1 MLKDRITNRLTI
13 ISLAMKKQLIALL
26 LWACFCGVVSAKE
39 IHVAK
44 NGNNNNSGTASNPY
58 LTIQKAANVAVA
70 GDVIV
75 IHQGTYR
82 ETVETVN
89 NGTSGNPITFKA
101 AQGETVVVSAVE
113 EINSWTLTNNN
124 IYKANVTMPLG
135 IEHNALFY
143 DGNMMDIAR
152 WPNNADNDPFTVD
165 ANYITGGSAS
175 HITYAGIPNYDW
187 SEGYMWY
194 LGGHSGA
201 SFTRK
206 ITASSTSRIDFE
218 GVDISKWPFG
228 VHNPTVTRNGHKGI
242 FYLFNSLDA
251 LDIQR
256 EYYYDATNKVIYF
269 KAPNNANPTA
279 GKCEYRAR
287 EYTFKVSKN
296 FIVLDGIET
305 FGGIVLITGNNNV
318 VKNSTIRHGIP
329 ILDELDNTDAQIGS
343 GSITIE
349 GSNTLI
355 EKNLIENGTA
365 NGISMLAAW
374 KGSQNTTIKNN
385 VVRNFNTLGIH
396 AEPIRSNCPG
406 TVIENNTVYGGGRS
420 GIYVSGSNATV
431 AYNDVYDV
439 MKMNADGGVFYTV
452 GNADYKNSVIH
463 HNWFHNSTAAPH
475 AGYKVAGIYLDNN
488 SKGYQVYNNVI
499 YNVSWTGIQINWDN
513 WGLDFFNNSIYDAL
527 EGMGRWENGYTMD
540 DVVLINNYASTAP
553 WFGTD
558 IQPQN
563 IINANNPFTN
573 VSTMNFEPKSGS
585 YLVDAGKVIPGFTDG
600 YVGNA
605 PDIGAYE
612 RGGTMWVPGAD
623 WTPAG
628 DLPSTNSVSIASAPQ
643 TVATGDSFNVQV
655 SYQATAQYEL
665 VVLVNDPSGLWLTSS
680 KQTVNAGTGTQTL
693 TLTQPSAW
701 AAGNN
706 YKLGVSIRPVGG
718 NFGSNLDY
726 VSTTFDVT
734 AGSVLYSFQNQGS
747 FDYISSANPN
757 VLGTSSS
764 VGATELFEI
773 IDNGDG
779 TFSFKG
785 SNGLY
790 VSSENGNKELTC
802 IRTSIGAWE
811 KFEMVDYGN
820 DIYALKG
827 NNALFVRNN
836 MLCTS
841 TGASNW
847 QQFKITEG
855 TPSSS
860 RVRNLED
867 EVSGAIEFVVYPNPS
882 SGIFNIRSSQDLG
895 EVRVTVYNTL
905 GQLIYDQ
912 LLSSDESTINLNSV
926 DSGIYV
932 IKVTSENYTKSQQIM
947 IK

>member
-1 MLKDRITNRLTI
+1 
-13 ISLAMKKQLIALL
+13 MKTQLFALL
-26 LWACFCGVVSAKE
+26 LWACFCGFVSAKE

-44 NGNNNNSGTASNPY
+44 NGNDTNAGTSSNPY

-70 GDVIV
+70 GDVVI

-82 ETVETVN
+82 ETVETKN
-89 NGTSGNPITFKA
+89 NGTSSNPITYRA
-101 AQGETVVVSAVE
+101 ASGETVIVSATQ
-113 EINSWTLTNNN
+113 EINNWTLTTNN

-135 IEHNALFY
+135 MEHNALFY
-143 DGNMMDIAR
+143 DGDQMDIAR
-152 WPNNADNDPFTVD
+152 WPNNADNDPYTPD
-165 ANYITGGSAS
+165 AKYITGGSGS
-175 HITYAGIPNYDW
+175 HITYSGIPTYDW

-206 ITASSTSRIDFE
+206 ITAATSSRVDFE
-218 GVDISKWPFG
+218 GVDITKWPFS

-242 FYLFNSLDA
+242 FFLFNSLGA

-256 EYYYDATNKVIYF
+256 EYFYDASAKVIYF
-269 KAPNNANPTA
+269 KAPNNVNPTS
-279 GKCEYRAR
+279 GKCEFRAR
-287 EYTFKVSKN
+287 QYTFKVSKN
-296 FIVLDGIET
+296 YIVLDGIET
-305 FGGIVLITGNNNV
+305 FGGIVLITGNNNT
-318 VKNSTIRHGIP
+318 VKNSTIRHGVP
-329 ILDELDNTDAQIGS
+329 ILDELTNTDAQIGS
-343 GSITIE
+343 GAITIE

-355 EKNLIENGTA
+355 EKNLIEKGTA

-374 KGSQNTTIKNN
+374 KGSQNATIKNN

-431 AYNDVYDV
+431 AYNNVYDV
-439 MKMNADGGVFYTV
+439 MKINADGGVFYTV

-488 SKGYQVYNNVI
+488 SKGYQVYNNVV

-513 WGLDFFNNSIYDAL
+513 WGLDFYNNSIYNAS

-553 WFGTD
+553 WYGTD

-563 IINANNPFTN
+563 IINANNPFVDPAN
-573 VSTMNFEPKSGS
+573 LNFEPKSGS

-600 YVGNA
+600 YKGSA

-612 RGGTMWVPGAD
+612 RGGVMWVPGAD
-623 WTPAG
+623 WTPSN
-628 DLPSTNSVSIASAPQ
+628 DLPSSTTVSIVSAPQ

-655 SYQATAQYEL
+655 GYTATAQYEI
-665 VVLVNDPSGLWLTSS
+665 VVLVNDPSGVWLTSS
-680 KQTVNAGTGTQTL
+680 KQTVSAGEGTKTL
-693 TLTQPSAW
+693 TVSQPSNW
-701 AAGNN
+701 TVENN

-718 NFGSNLDY
+718 DFNSNLDY
-726 VSTTFDVT
+726 VSSNFNVTTALVQ
-734 AGSVLYSFQNQGS
+734 YSFENQGS
-747 FDYISSANPN
+747 FNYMSASNPN
-757 VLGTSSS
+757 VMNTSGTI
-764 VGATELFEI
+764 GNTELFEI

-779 TFSFKG
+779 TVSFKG

-790 VSSENGNKELTC
+790 VSSENGNKEMTC
-802 IRTSIGAWE
+802 IRTEIGAWE

-827 NNALFVRNN
+827 NNLLFVRDN

-847 QQFKITEG
+847 QKFKIV
-855 TPSSS
+855 PSSS
-860 RVRNLED
+860 SSRQRNLED
-867 EVSGAIEFVVYPNPS
+867 DIAEELDFVVYPNPS
-882 SGIFNIRSSQDLG
+882 SGTFNIKRNQILENTRITIFS
-895 EVRVTVYNTL
+895 TL
-905 GQLIYDQ
+905 GQMVYDQ
-912 LLSSDESTINLNSV
+912 NASSDIENIDLKGLGNGV
-926 DSGIYV
+926 YI
-932 IKVTSENYTKSQQIM
+932 IKMTSDNITKTKQI
-947 IK
+947 IIQ